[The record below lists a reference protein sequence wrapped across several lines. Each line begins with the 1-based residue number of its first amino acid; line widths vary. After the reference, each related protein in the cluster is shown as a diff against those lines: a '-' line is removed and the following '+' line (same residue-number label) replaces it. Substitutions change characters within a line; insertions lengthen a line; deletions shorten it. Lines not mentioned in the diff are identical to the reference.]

1 MTYPAMREKSA
12 EFLSDDDKIQSE
24 FTYDVV

>member
-12 EFLSDDDKIQSE
+12 EFLSDDVGNSLGV
-24 FTYDVV
+24 TYDVV